1 MSKVKRILSVI
12 MAMVMVLAM
21 SVPTFAETRKP
32 VETDAAAVTISN
44 VENGATITAYQI
56 IDASYGAN
64 GFLGY
69 VWAKG
74 MTNADQT
81 VSNPMTAVTSD
92 MITALAKNPAGL
104 EKVSNVVSDQ
114 TQLTVG
120 TWMLIVTP
128 PSTNPEKVYNPM
140 VVSVYYNVDKSGDDN
155 TAIGGAVSAKEKW
168 TLATTNAYAKSTEI
182 KLTKTVKSEDKLAE
196 VGESVDF
203 TISGTIP
210 SYSAEYTTPKYILK
224 DTIVN
229 GLEYPENM
237 APTVKVGGSAVD
249 ASNYKFTLAG
259 NKKSFTVEFT
269 SQYILSLAN
278 ATEEQR
284 AVTVD
289 YSANITAEAITHVAE
304 NRADLNY
311 TTKPDEEKDATP
323 SSAYVATFSLDNV
336 IEKVKEDS
344 TALDKAEFTLYRDE
358 ELTDKFDSYTTETDG
373 DIQFKGLAGDQVY
386 YLKETKAPDGY
397 SLNDT
402 VYKIEFTDITYDAK
416 NEKVVSYNV
425 KITNMTTNQE
435 VNGAIHYGSPA
446 TDFATTVVNTKIS
459 SLPSTGGIGT
469 TIFTIGGCAIMI
481 VAAGLFFA
489 TRRKT
494 QK

>member
-21 SVPTFAETRKP
+21 SVPTFAGTKP
-32 VETDAAAVTISN
+32 IEDDAAPVTISN
-44 VENGATITAYQI
+44 VEEGATITAYQI
-56 IDASYGAN
+56 IDASYGDN

-69 VWAKG
+69 VWATG
-74 MTNADQT
+74 MTNAGQT
-81 VSNPMTAVTSD
+81 VSNPMTAVTSE
-92 MITALAKNPAGL
+92 MITGLAKNPAGL
-104 EKVSNVVSDQ
+104 EKVENVVSDQ
-114 TQLTVG
+114 TRLTVG

-140 VVSVYYNVDKSGDDN
+140 VVSVYYDVKKSGDDN
-155 TAIGGAVSAKEKW
+155 TTIGGAVSAKENW
-168 TLATTNAYAKSTEI
+168 TLETTNAYAKSTEI
-182 KLTKTVKSEDKLAE
+182 KLTKTVKSGDELAE
-196 VGESVDF
+196 VGESVNF

-210 SYSAEYTTPKYILK
+210 SYSAEYTAPKYILK

-237 APTVKVGGSAVD
+237 APIVKVGGRAVD
-249 ASNYKFTLAG
+249 DSNYKFTLAG
-259 NKKSFTVEFT
+259 DKKSFTVEFT

-278 ATEEQR
+278 ATEGQR

-289 YSANITAEAITHVAE
+289 YSANITAEAITNVAE

-311 TTKPDEEKDATP
+311 TTKPNEEKDATP

-336 IEKVKEDS
+336 IEKVKEDR

-358 ELTDKFDSYTTETDG
+358 DLTNVFKTYKTTTDG
-373 DIQFKGLAGDQVY
+373 NIKFEGLAGDQEY

-402 VYKIEFTDITYDAK
+402 VYKIEFTNITKDAK
-416 NEKVVSYNV
+416 NEKVVSYKV
-425 KITNMTTNQE
+425 KITNMTTNE
-435 VNGAIHYGSPA
+435 AVNGTINYGTPSA
-446 TDFATTVVNTKIS
+446 DFVTTVVNTKIS
-459 SLPSTGGIGT
+459 TLPSTGGIGT
-469 TIFTIGGCAIMI
+469 TIFYVVGGILMAG
-481 VAAGLFFA
+481 AAVLLI
-489 TRRKT
+489 TKRRAEN
-494 QK
+494 

>member
-21 SVPTFAETRKP
+21 SVPTFAGTKP
-32 VETDAAAVTISN
+32 VEADAAPVTISN
-44 VENGATITAYQI
+44 VESGATITAYQI
-56 IDASYGAN
+56 IDANYGDN

-74 MTNADQT
+74 MTNAGQT
-81 VSNPMTAVTSD
+81 VSNPMEAVTSD
-92 MITALAKNPAGL
+92 MITALAKNPANL
-104 EKVSNVVSDQ
+104 EKVNNVVSDQ

-140 VVSVYYNVDKSGDDN
+140 VVSVYYNVEKSGDNN

-210 SYSAEYTTPKYILK
+210 SYSAEYTAPKYILK
-224 DTIVN
+224 DKIVN

-237 APTVKVGGSAVD
+237 APIVKVGGQVVD
-249 ASNYKFTLAG
+249 RTNYTFTLA
-259 NKKSFTVEFT
+259 KDKMSFTVEFT
-269 SQYILSLAN
+269 SQYISSLAS

-289 YSANITAEAITHVAE
+289 YSANITEDAITNVAE
-304 NRADLNY
+304 NEADLRY

-323 SSAYVATFSLDNV
+323 SKAYVATFSLDNV
-336 IEKVKEDS
+336 IEKVKEDK

-358 ELTDKFDSYTTETDG
+358 DLTNVFKTYKTTTDG
-373 DIQFKGLAGDQVY
+373 NIKFEGLAGDQVY

-425 KITNMTTNQE
+425 KITNMTTGDE
-435 VNGAIHYGSPA
+435 ATGTIHYGTPA
-446 TDFATTVVNTKIS
+446 DRFATTVVNTKIS

>member
-21 SVPTFAETRKP
+21 SVPTFAGTKP

-74 MTNADQT
+74 MTNANQT

-104 EKVSNVVSDQ
+104 TKVENVISGQ
-114 TQLTVG
+114 TELQVG

-140 VVSVYYNVDKSGDDN
+140 VVSVYYDVKQSGDDN
-155 TAIGGAVSAKEKW
+155 IAIGGAVSANENW
-168 TLATTNAYAKSTEI
+168 TLVTTDAYAKSTKIE
-182 KLTKTVKSEDKLAE
+182 LTKTVKNEDKLAE
-196 VGESVDF
+196 VGESVNF

-210 SYSAEYTTPKYILK
+210 SYSAEYTAPKYILK

-229 GLEYPENM
+229 GLEYPEKM
-237 APTVKVGGSAVD
+237 APIVKVGGSVVD
-249 ASNYKFTLAG
+249 TTNYTFTLAE
-259 NKKSFTVEFT
+259 NKKSFTVEFD

-278 ATEEQR
+278 ATKEQR

-289 YSANITAEAITHVAE
+289 YSANITVEAITNVAE

-311 TTKPDEEKDATP
+311 TTKPNEEKDATP

-336 IEKVKEDS
+336 IGKVKEDN
-344 TALDKAEFTLYRDE
+344 TALDNAEFTLYRDE
-358 ELTDKFDSYTTETDG
+358 GLTNKFASYTTTADG
-373 DIQFKGLAGDQVY
+373 DIQFEGLDGDQVY

-402 VYKIEFTDITYDAK
+402 VYKIEFTNITYDAK

-425 KITNMTTNQE
+425 RITNMTTNQ
-435 VNGAIHYGSPA
+435 VVTGAIKYGSPA